1 MFTKALLFA
10 ALAAPAVLAYE
21 PVTCS
26 PVNATR
32 SIITSI
38 DSADSFC
45 TFLTGYGVR
54 PVAPNEGCGGVYC
67 QGPVKNNGLPMPK
80 GYILSSNYARNDT
93 NQYVQVTGCIDSS
106 VWAQDPTDEGGQMDS
121 NGWPY
126 SCQGYKKFVSL
137 IEPATN
143 TFCIRCCMASDNSD
157 CNTSISTHGCWNVV
171 PGLYAMPDGS
181 ACKPPVGAPSNTTA
195 VPTVIS
201 SSGVA
206 TAVTTGHG
214 PVVTSSTGSGSGN
227 GSGSGSNTGSGAKS
241 TVAPTSAGSRL
252 GESIQVLGSAA
263 ALVLIV
269 AANL

>member
-1 MFTKALLFA
+1 MSCFFIYFSFTFEIPSDK
-10 ALAAPAVLAYE
+10 P
-21 PVTCS
+21 
-26 PVNATR
+26 TR
-32 SIITSI
+32 KKLKL
-38 DSADSFC
+38 SFSNN
-45 TFLTGYGVR
+45 LI
-54 PVAPNEGCGGVYC
+54 
-67 QGPVKNNGLPMPK
+67 NGLP
-80 GYILSSNYARNDT
+80 LSLCT
-93 NQYVQVTGCIDSS
+93 K
-106 VWAQDPTDEGGQMDS
+106 PTLG
-121 NGWPY
+121 
-126 SCQGYKKFVSL
+126 
-137 IEPATN
+137 
-143 TFCIRCCMASDNSD
+143 
-157 CNTSISTHGCWNVV
+157 ISTHGCWNVV